1 MRPYNSN
8 FWSNPSSRKIRPH
21 PAIHIPITW
30 TLGVDFCWSVPL
42 RNPTSNSIFV
52 CGPLH
57 SSIGLVLNVRRIF
70 PVELGSMR
78 IGKRFVRVL
87 WRGKSRA
94 VAKFFGYRG
103 HYLKCRRHEPGG
115 GSWGYPP
122 QENFQIWRL
131 WNALFSIFHE
141 ICLRKIDLEY
151 VSGKQLQVTITK
163 ITESKENNSIHR
175 FDVSSSTGPGGE
187 GVSSPLSPPP
197 PLAAALK
204 S

>member
-94 VAKFFGYRG
+94 VAKFFVTGG
-103 HYLKCRRHEPGG
+103 TISSAEGTNLVGGAGGILPKKIFQFG
-115 GSWGYPP
+115 GS
-122 QENFQIWRL
+122 ET
-131 WNALFSIFHE
+131 LFSAFFM
-141 ICLRKIDLEY
+141 KY
-151 VSGKQLQVTITK
+151 VSEK
-163 ITESKENNSIHR
+163 
-175 FDVSSSTGPGGE
+175 ST
-187 GVSSPLSPPP
+187 SNM
-197 PLAAALK
+197 
-204 S
+204 

>member
-94 VAKFFGYRG
+94 VAKFFVT
-103 HYLKCRRHEPGG
+103 GG
-115 GSWGYPP
+115 
-122 QENFQIWRL
+122 
-131 WNALFSIFHE
+131 
-141 ICLRKIDLEY
+141 
-151 VSGKQLQVTITK
+151 TI
-163 ITESKENNSIHR
+163 
-175 FDVSSSTGPGGE
+175 SSAEGTNLVGE
-187 GVSSPLSPPP
+187 LGVSSPRKFSNLE
-197 PLAAALK
+197 ALK
-204 S
+204 RSFQHFSWNMSPKNRPRICKWKTIASHYNQNNWV